1 MNEGQHGPL
10 YVFFYMCQSLCCTEQ
25 MWRQPCFVIN
35 ERRIPGMVNFHK
47 VTLVQP
53 GPMHSMHIPY
63 RADNPEAW
71 NH

>member
-35 ERRIPGMVNFHK
+35 ERIPGMVNFYE
-47 VTLVQP
+47 VTLVQL
-53 GPMHSMHIPY
+53 GSMHSMYTPY
-63 RADNPEAW
+63 QADDPEAG